1 MNYVSHLQH
10 QRLKHGHQSQHC
22 LRTVHAEQNAI
33 CQAARLGISLDAA
46 TLYCRMT
53 PCRACAMMIIN
64 CGIKK
69 VFCQKKYHAG
79 SESEEM
85 FKEAKLELEYF
96 DEEVEQYKN
105 Q

>member
-1 MNYVSHLQH
+1 
-10 QRLKHGHQSQHC
+10 
-22 LRTVHAEQNAI
+22 
-33 CQAARLGISLDAA
+33 
-46 TLYCRMT
+46 
-53 PCRACAMMIIN
+53 MMIIN